1 MKKERLKALMEDSL
15 DHAKEILLK
24 EGRLVP
30 VAFLHY
36 GNNVDIIGLLFED
49 STERNMQ
56 FSLLRKSAK
65 EKNAEAIFTIIESW
79 YVTVDKKDM
88 ADKKHLQV
96 ERSKHPMR
104 KECIFIYG
112 ECEEGGT
119 TMVQIFDRE
128 GEKIVFGEKVD
139 LKETVSL
146 KFDFGIKNKN
156 KQDKNLRDLS

>member
-1 MKKERLKALMEDSL
+1 MKKEQLKVLMEDSL
-15 DHAKEILLK
+15 DRSKEIILK
-24 EGRLVP
+24 DGRLVP

-49 STERNMQ
+49 STERNRQ

-65 EKNAEAIFTIIESW
+65 EKNAEAIFIIIESW

-88 ADKKHLQV
+88 VDKKRLQV
-96 ERSKHPMR
+96 DPSKHPMR
-104 KECIFIYG
+104 KECIFSYG
-112 ECEEGGT
+112 ECEEGGA

-139 LKETVSL
+139 LKETASL
-146 KFDFGIKNKN
+146 KLDFGIKDKN